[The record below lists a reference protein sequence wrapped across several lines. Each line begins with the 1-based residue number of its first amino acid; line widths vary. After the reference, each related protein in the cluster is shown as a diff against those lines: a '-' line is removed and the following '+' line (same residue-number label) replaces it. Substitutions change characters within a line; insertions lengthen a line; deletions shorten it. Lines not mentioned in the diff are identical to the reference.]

1 MLPLLV
7 YFYDLND
14 VDVVF
19 PGSNGPTMLINN
31 MQKFEPIFL
40 PRDSI
45 LDITP
50 FFNLIRYRKIKTWQ
64 H

>member
-14 VDVVF
+14 VDVMF

-40 PRDSI
+40 PRVSI
-45 LDITP
+45 
-50 FFNLIRYRKIKTWQ
+50 
-64 H
+64 